1 MDIVDESERQRA
13 LDLYH
18 VVDSFPETAYDDI
31 ACLAA
36 QLCGV
41 PIAMVSVIDRD
52 RQWFKGATGI
62 EATQTPRSIAFCDHA
77 IRNPGQLMVVPD
89 ATADVRFA
97 RNPLV
102 TGPLGGRFYA
112 GMPLVTPNGAAI
124 GTVCVVDREP
134 HELAPAQRQGLA
146 ALARLT
152 MNLLE
157 ARHRQRELERA
168 TVFAGQEMA
177 GAQESA
183 QPVVD
188 HGPCTIAIFEVQDLF
203 GVIQRIGE
211 RAVRRVLAQ
220 LEQLLHSGLRPERG
234 DNVSHVTDSADMIV
248 MLHGDDVDV
257 VLQPLMELVAA
268 FERQHGVRV
277 LVGIARADDPGERLE
292 SVYLR
297 ADVALSE
304 AKDAAFAVT
313 AKAA

>member
-18 VVDSFPETAYDDI
+18 VVDCFPETAYDDI

-52 RQWFKGATGI
+52 RQWFKGATGLQ
-62 EATQTPRSIAFCDHA
+62 ATQTPRSIAFCDHA
-77 IRNPGQLMVVPD
+77 IRNPGHLMVVPD

-134 HELAPAQRQGLA
+134 HELAPAQQQGLA

-168 TVFAGQEMA
+168 TLFAGQDA
-177 GAQESA
+177 VGTQAPAPDAADS
-183 QPVVD
+183 
-188 HGPCTIAIFEVQDLF
+188 GPCTIVIFEVQDMC

-211 RAVRRVLAQ
+211 RALRRNLAQ
-220 LEQLLHSGLRPERG
+220 LEQLLHTGLRPDRG

-257 VLQPLMELVAA
+257 VLQPLRELVAA
-268 FERQHGVRV
+268 FERQQGLCV
-277 LVGIARADDPGERLE
+277 LVGSARAAEPGDRLE
-292 SVYLR
+292 SIYLR

-304 AKDAAFAVT
+304 AKDAAFAVR